1 MYFFLFYSFQNSLSQ
16 YDRGK
21 LSVMGYL
28 PLIRDYITHMHG
40 LPVYVKEGLLFARD
54 LSLENSAKFLLMF
67 SIDFTSLSV
76 LLLFPLLITF
86 FVFMHGF

>member
-1 MYFFLFYSFQNSLSQ
+1 MYFFLFYSFRNSLSQ

-21 LSVMGYL
+21 LSVMRYL
-28 PLIRDYITHMHG
+28 PLIREDYITHMHG

-67 SIDFTSLSV
+67 SIDFTSLSAY
-76 LLLFPLLITF
+76 F
-86 FVFMHGF
+86 FFLY